1 MKSFNYYLLIV
12 CGLFIILSSCK
23 KNESETDNV
32 QSDENEPILTDT
44 TYMSPYDISSL
55 ITISGLGD
63 DFVTRDILNPSTID
77 TSHWYNQNSPYYIN
91 EPSEI
96 KWGPCPRQYS
106 AESGAPH
113 STDWQRQRIIYVA
126 KRYIGYH
133 YQHHHLL
140 QWDPPQTWPF
150 NPVSLGHQS
159 KGIDCSDFS
168 SWVYNY
174 GLGIKLNTAV
184 ADQAKLDS
192 VPNPGGIGKKP
203 VQKIV
208 YDTSFTNL
216 VSVLNMG
223 DLLYIL
229 PNADSVNAS
238 HVIIWIGK
246 PANCA
251 EYLVIDSHDQTI
263 KDINNKN
270 IPTGV
275 RIRPFRANGWYHRCL
290 RNVNRIIY

>member
-1 MKSFNYYLLIV
+1 M
-12 CGLFIILSSCK
+12 
-23 KNESETDNV
+23 
-32 QSDENEPILTDT
+32 
-44 TYMSPYDISSL
+44 

-63 DFVTRDILNPSTID
+63 DFVSRDALNPSTID
-77 TSHWYNQNSPYYIN
+77 TSHWYNMSSPYYIN

-96 KWGPCPRQYS
+96 KWGPCPRQYV

-113 STDWQRQRIIYVA
+113 STEWQRQRIIYVA
-126 KRYIGYH
+126 KRYIGNH
-133 YQHHHLL
+133 YQHHHII

-174 GLGIKLNTAV
+174 GLGIRLNSAV

-203 VQKIV
+203 VQKIIF
-208 YDTSFTNL
+208 DTSFANI

-229 PNADSVNAS
+229 PNADSTNAS

-246 PANCA
+246 PSNCPD
-251 EYLVIDSHDQTI
+251 YLVIDSHDQTI
-263 KDINNKN
+263 KDMNNKN

-275 RIRPFRANGWYHRCL
+275 RIRPFRQSGWYHRCL